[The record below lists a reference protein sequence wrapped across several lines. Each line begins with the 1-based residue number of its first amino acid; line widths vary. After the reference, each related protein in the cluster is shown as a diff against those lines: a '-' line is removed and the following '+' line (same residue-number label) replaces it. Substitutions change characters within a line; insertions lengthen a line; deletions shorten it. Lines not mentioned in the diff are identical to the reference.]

1 MVLFSIW
8 WLNKRKYFEMNFKV
22 EKWFIFLRDTCWDA
36 TKLQNKWMTAKIIK
50 SSLFHIIFLY
60 HTAIIVIFSLSIM
73 RLGILNQLIVFP
85 LHMYKHSHIDLNPLM
100 LFRKRKSKIFFFF
113 ISLISF
119 SQMVLK
125 LSSSWCSTCV
135 ESGDV
140 FYNLFLS
147 FLIKFF

>member
-1 MVLFSIW
+1 MLV
-8 WLNKRKYFEMNFKV
+8 NYR
-22 EKWFIFLRDTCWDA
+22 T
-36 TKLQNKWMTAKIIK
+36 NKWQQK
-50 SSLFHIIFLY
+50 HQIFPLSYNIRILY
-60 HTAIIVIFSLSIM
+60 AIIVIFSLSIM
-73 RLGILNQLIVFP
+73 WLGILNQLIVFP

-100 LFRKRKSKIFFFF
+100 LFRKWKSKIFFFF

-125 LSSSWCSTCV
+125 LSSSRCSTCV

-147 FLIKFF
+147 FLIKVFYLQKQHLDTKKNIKND